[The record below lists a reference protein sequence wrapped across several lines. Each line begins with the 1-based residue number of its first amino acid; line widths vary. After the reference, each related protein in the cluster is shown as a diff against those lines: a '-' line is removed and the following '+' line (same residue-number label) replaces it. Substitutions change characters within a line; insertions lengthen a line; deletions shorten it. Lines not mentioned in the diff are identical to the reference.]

1 MPANITHHT
10 PALGG
15 TATIPKA
22 SYNENHDHTLFPA
35 AIGNFT
41 SQTGV
46 VTGAAATSNTV
57 TLSGETDLVWPIT
70 VRGDGTPTLQV
81 NETGDWLTHANAV
94 NGDTIRVRLTASSSK
109 LTARTATLY
118 IPGDTATFT
127 ATTADVWEPDDMGSV
142 LRAWYP
148 MEPLALSNNAAIAT
162 LTDASGIGH
171 DLTNATSGERP
182 TYKTA
187 VLNGLAVA
195 EFDGGDRLFTTSF
208 NPGTGTGFALGAVYK
223 LTANGSYP
231 MTLVYKSNTG
241 WEMRH
246 QGATRQPEF
255 VLANGATVVTD
266 GTALATDTW
275 LIRVDVFDD
284 TGNTAGVY
292 INGVKV
298 EEATGVSSSSP
309 TATENFYIGGRSDGF
324 YMTGQIA
331 DAVMCNTLSSTNREK
346 LEGYWAHRF
355 GLTGLLD
362 AGHPYKSVAP

>member
-15 TATIPKA
+15 TSTIPKA
-22 SYNENHDHTLFPA
+22 SYNEDHDHTLFPT
-35 AIGNFT
+35 AIANFT
-41 SQTGV
+41 SQTDV
-46 VTGAAATSNTV
+46 AIVTVATSNTV
-57 TLSGETDLVWPIT
+57 TLAGETDLVWPIT
-70 VRGDGTPTLQV
+70 VRGDGTPALQV
-81 NETGDWLTHANAV
+81 NETGDWLTHANAI
-94 NGDTIRVRLTASSSK
+94 NGDTVRVRLTTSASK

-118 IPGDTATFT
+118 VPGDTATFT

-142 LRAWYP
+142 LRAWFP
-148 MEPLALSNNAAIAT
+148 VASLGLANNDPIVT
-162 LTDASGIGH
+162 LTDKSGQSH

-182 TYKTA
+182 TYKTS
-187 VLNGLAVA
+187 VLNSLAVA
-195 EFDGGDRLFTTSF
+195 DFDGGDRLFRASF

-231 MTLVYKSNTG
+231 MTLVYKSAVG

-309 TATENFYIGGRSDGF
+309 TATENFYIGGRSDGY

-331 DAVMCNTLSSTNREK
+331 DAVMCNTLSTTDREK

-362 AGHPYKSVAP
+362 SGHPYKSVAP